1 MLSAPRFC
9 LVLPAAAARRL
20 TAWLDRRFYYHSET
34 RESRWEA
41 PAGVDIQRS
50 DDPRAADAYS
60 SGPGAGAAP
69 TKRGLSATDPSTI
82 LMTLGSFAVP
92 IGLVFGLLVYLY
104 SAANKE
110 GLADALR
117 HLKEKRDRSKK
128 RKGAHTSTNRASAA
142 PAHRPC
148 PEEKAAPRSA
158 HKTSD

>member
-104 SAANKE
+104 SAAKKE
-110 GLADALR
+110 GLVDALR

-128 RKGAHTSTNRASAA
+128 RKGAHTATNGAG
-142 PAHRPC
+142 P
-148 PEEKAAPRSA
+148 
-158 HKTSD
+158 